1 MKTNPVHIFE
11 FLQQMQESPHDQSLR
26 TKFDFHTKECAECRE
41 NLVLFHDLQIA
52 SRDKPIETKWNKL
65 SNPQM
70 VTNVKKRIQHRRY
83 IPDLLRPL
91 PGLAWITLIILLVVL
106 LNWGITRLRTVNN
119 VLPANLNLQATH
131 TITPT
136 KIYSGVNDCRTIVYK
151 VEEKN
156 TLLAIADYFNVAIY
170 DIWKENNLGNGSVF
184 KPGISLLIPFCGW
197 SPVLYTYDLNS
208 VTPICDCPLVQ
219 YTIQQGDTL
228 EMISTAFNV
237 PVATIVTEN
246 QLGNSS
252 VLFPGESL
260 VVPLC
265 KIP

>member
-1 MKTNPVHIFE
+1 MKTTHVHIFE
-11 FLQQMQESPHDQSLR
+11 FLQQIQESPHDQSLR

-41 NLVLFHDLQIA
+41 NLVLFHELQIA
-52 SRDKPIETKWNKL
+52 SRDEPIETKWNKL

-83 IPDLLRPL
+83 ILDLLRPL
-91 PGLAWITLIILLVVL
+91 PGLAWITIVILLVVL

-136 KIYSGVNDCRTIVYK
+136 KIYSGVNDCRTIVYT

-170 DIWKENNLGNGSVF
+170 DIWKENNSGNDSVLM
-184 KPGISLLIPFCGW
+184 PGKSLLIPFCGW
-197 SPVLYTYDLNS
+197 SPVLYTYNLNGVS
-208 VTPICDCPLVQ
+208 PISDCHIVQ
-219 YTIQQGDTL
+219 YTVQQGETM
-228 EMISTAFNV
+228 EIISTVFQV
-237 PVATIVTEN
+237 PAATIIAEN
-246 QLGNSS
+246 QLEIGFSLS
-252 VLFPGESL
+252 PGQNL
-260 VVPLC
+260 VIELC
-265 KIP
+265 KNP

>member
-1 MKTNPVHIFE
+1 MKTTHVHIFE
-11 FLQQMQESPHDQSLR
+11 FLQQIQESPHDQSLR

-41 NLVLFHDLQIA
+41 NLVLFHELQIA
-52 SRDKPIETKWNKL
+52 SRDKPIETKWYKL

-70 VTNVKKRIQHRRY
+70 VSNVKKRINERRY

-91 PGLAWITLIILLVVL
+91 PGLAWIIITILLVVL
-106 LNWGITRLRTVNN
+106 LSWGITTLRAESNRMPATIIQPL
-119 VLPANLNLQATH
+119 LPTN
-131 TITPT
+131 TPT
-136 KIYSGVNDCRTIVYK
+136 AFFQGLQTCRTIVYS

-156 TLLAIADYFNVAIY
+156 TLMAIADYFNVAIY
-170 DIWKENNLGNGSVF
+170 DIWKENNLGNGGVL
-184 KPGISLLIPFCGW
+184 KPGMSLLIPFCGW
-197 SPVLYTYDLNS
+197 FPVLYTYDLNG
-208 VTPICDCPLVQ
+208 VTPISDCPLVQ
-219 YTIQQGDTL
+219 YTVQQGDTL

-237 PVATIVTEN
+237 PVVTIVTEN
-246 QLGNSS
+246 QLGNGS